1 MNINF
6 TGETRLIPWIN
17 PLSGKRRTDS
27 AVRGRRMVDSSVAD
41 GQAALVL
48 EILIIQS
55 RTEGKSR
62 STFSDV
68 RPIENRNRLA
78 FYLPARRQ
86 LMFGLGFT
94 EILVILVVALIFL
107 GPEKLPEAA
116 KMIGKT
122 LGEFRRAVDE
132 IRFDITSSDYRSS
145 PPTRRQEPNSGLIP
159 GALGSESSAST
170 QVTANEPTIE
180 ATKPDAI
187 PSTDNESE
195 SK

>member
-1 MNINF
+1 
-6 TGETRLIPWIN
+6 
-17 PLSGKRRTDS
+17 
-27 AVRGRRMVDSSVAD
+27 
-41 GQAALVL
+41 
-48 EILIIQS
+48 
-55 RTEGKSR
+55 
-62 STFSDV
+62 
-68 RPIENRNRLA
+68 
-78 FYLPARRQ
+78 
-86 LMFGLGFT
+86 MFGLGFT

-132 IRFDITSSDYRSS
+132 IRFDITSSDYRSA
-145 PPTRRQEPNSGLIP
+145 PPTRRQEPNSVLIP